1 MQACPFTR
9 DYQRCPCL
17 ILAMYSS
24 LMHAS
29 MPVHSR
35 LTEMSLFNTCD
46 VFFLD
51 APLLT
56 GKGAKWRFFLAWDNN
71 IASLTRKQKGR
82 VPSDDNNRDYSHLC
96 RENNFKNFK
105 LMESVKWVNKHA
117 NGASATKRWWAS
129 EWSQP
134 NKRMNH
140 FDWKIDS
147 LQGNKHLYENKIF

>member
-1 MQACPFTR
+1 MPFNQKFDLVFESHWFFYR
-9 DYQRCPCL
+9 FF
-17 ILAMYSS
+17 IF
-24 LMHAS
+24 
-29 MPVHSR
+29 SR
-35 LTEMSLFNTCD
+35 NFAQNSCVYTFELDSTCD

-82 VPSDDNNRDYSHLC
+82 VPSDNNNRDYSRLC
-96 RENNFKNFK
+96 RENNFRNFK